1 MLRPAP
7 YWSRPPPDR
16 SAPPRRAHGSRSQ
29 SALSVP
35 SETRN
40 RSREAFRALYLITST
55 YIFISPFI
63 TLQYI
68 NAHSHT
74 APCNALKH
82 FAAETS
88 ARRCC
93 IFAPLLSSRLFTQQR
108 FTAFAARYFRPGS
121 ALLSFLRFSPQRPSS
136 KNGSPS
142 RDHKQAPAH
151 RGTL

>member
-35 SETRN
+35 SDTRN

-63 TLQYI
+63 ASQYM
-68 NAHSHT
+68 NAHSHA

-121 ALLSFLRFSPQRPSS
+121 ALLSFLRFSLKDRHQKMDRLLETT
-136 KNGSPS
+136 N
-142 RDHKQAPAH
+142 
-151 RGTL
+151 